1 MVNGTDNMHS
11 AERNQIDS
19 PLLRLPG
26 ELRNIIYEYALDGRV
41 WSIGYGGWDSLS
53 GDHPRVND
61 TTESSDACSL
71 LRVCH
76 QIHTEAHHLLTYSS
90 FYADY
95 LRGWFADRGSR
106 MASAATMLSLQACF
120 LYSWFDADYW
130 SIGGLWWQN
139 EDLRFTDLPSLKS
152 IELVVD
158 CRRWGNEQARD
169 LGSQEYNLTEC
180 NYAEL
185 HQSFL
190 ACKAH
195 MEALNP
201 GVTCT
206 INAADTGMEEFD
218 AFLVR
223 SGKKRI
229 V

>member
-1 MVNGTDNMHS
+1 
-11 AERNQIDS
+11 
-19 PLLRLPG
+19 
-26 ELRNIIYEYALDGRV
+26 
-41 WSIGYGGWDSLS
+41 
-53 GDHPRVND
+53 
-61 TTESSDACSL
+61 
-71 LRVCH
+71 
-76 QIHTEAHHLLTYSS
+76 
-90 FYADY
+90 
-95 LRGWFADRGSR
+95 
-106 MASAATMLSLQACF
+106 
-120 LYSWFDADYW
+120 
-130 SIGGLWWQN
+130 
-139 EDLRFTDLPSLKS
+139 
-152 IELVVD
+152 VVD

-206 INAADTGMEEFD
+206 VNAADTGMEEFD
-218 AFLVR
+218 AILGR